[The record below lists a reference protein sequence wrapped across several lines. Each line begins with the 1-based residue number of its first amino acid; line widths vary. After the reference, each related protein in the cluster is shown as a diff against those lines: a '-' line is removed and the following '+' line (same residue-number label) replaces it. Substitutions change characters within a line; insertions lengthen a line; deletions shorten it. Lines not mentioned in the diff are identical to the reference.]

1 MVYKIYSHKMGGG
14 SSKQSLSKL
23 QISAS
28 ITFQE
33 RIKNYNYALHGPY
46 YEYVEWCRGQF
57 ELDCIPM
64 YTSQGNKYNSYIE
77 R

>member
-1 MVYKIYSHKMGGG
+1 MGGG

-57 ELDCIPM
+57 ELDCIPR